1 MRPGPRCRCKALT
14 AFCAA
19 CCAAKQAHSC
29 RCAARESRA
38 CSRSRSACRSQSP
51 ARLVIADAPTVLA
64 RDRSSELRRHR
75 LVQCFQRQPLT
86 RSERAPGGPHNG
98 RQPLV
103 ILTSLFALV
112 PPRWLCARP
121 SRGARLVWHR
131 RWGRQRAQS
140 DHVASCGRIRLFGA
154 DGERLRIELGAAGT
168 HLIAAPLARLP
179 YPDRLRGEPLR
190 EMRRRGRHSA
200 SLDFCIDK
208 RIG

>member
-1 MRPGPRCRCKALT
+1 M
-14 AFCAA
+14 
-19 CCAAKQAHSC
+19 
-29 RCAARESRA
+29 
-38 CSRSRSACRSQSP
+38 
-51 ARLVIADAPTVLA
+51 
-64 RDRSSELRRHR
+64 
-75 LVQCFQRQPLT
+75 
-86 RSERAPGGPHNG
+86 
-98 RQPLV
+98 
-103 ILTSLFALV
+103 
-112 PPRWLCARP
+112 
-121 SRGARLVWHR
+121 VWHR

-140 DHVASCGRIRLFGA
+140 DHVATCGRIRLFGA